1 MVTEVIRAAWA
12 QSPAQVIAAVAL
24 APVAVVLA
32 WVLLVVV
39 IVAGSP
45 V

>member
-1 MVTEVIRAAWA
+1 VIRDLVSAAWA

-32 WVLLVVV
+32 WITIVVV
-39 IVAGSP
+39 IVSGGPA
-45 V
+45 